1 MRDFDSAFLS
11 SLLLL
16 YDSFEDHGISL
27 VYVGKFNHTI
37 TKVFTALTSEDV
49 ESINEAPKV
58 QRTLHH
64 SMIEILQNMTKHSNN
79 MFQDITFGKGLF
91 MVGRKNDAYHIITAN
106 VVDGKQENELRN
118 AIDELNACTP
128 QELKAMYKK
137 QLREGKISGKGGAG
151 LGLIDIARKTGN
163 PLDYMFFPADEDKK
177 YFVLKVKVDSALHV
191 EDDA

>member
-1 MRDFDSAFLS
+1 
-11 SLLLL
+11 L

-49 ESINEAPKV
+49 ENLNEAPKV

-64 SMIEILQNMTKHSNN
+64 SMIEILQNMTKHSDN
-79 MFQDITFGKGLF
+79 MFHEISFGKGLF
-91 MVGRKNDAYHIITAN
+91 MLGKKNDAYHIITAN
-106 VVDGKQENELRN
+106 IVDDKQEAQLRE
-118 AIDELNACTP
+118 AIDELNSCTP

-151 LGLIDIARKTGN
+151 LGLIDITRKTGN

-177 YFVLKVKVDSALHV
+177 YFVLKVKVDSEV
-191 EDDA
+191 ITD

>member
-37 TKVFTALTSEDV
+37 TKVFTALTSEDTEKSK
-49 ESINEAPKV
+49 ESRSV

-64 SMIEILQNMTKHSNN
+64 SMIEILQNMTKHSDN
-79 MFQDITFGKGLF
+79 MFHEINFGKGLF
-91 MVGRKNDAYHIITAN
+91 MLGKKNDAYHIITAN
-106 VVDGKQENELRN
+106 VVNNEQEEELRTS
-118 AIDELNACTP
+118 IDDLNACTP
-128 QELKAMYKK
+128 DELKAMYKK

-151 LGLIDIARKTGN
+151 LGLIDITRKTGN
-163 PLDYMFFPADEDKK
+163 PLDYMFFPADENKK
-177 YFVLKVKVDSALHV
+177 YFVLKVKVDS
-191 EDDA
+191 ETSE

>member
-37 TKVFTALTSEDV
+37 TKVFTALTSEDT
-49 ESINEAPKV
+49 EKLNETPKV

-64 SMIEILQNMTKHSNN
+64 SLIEILQNMTKHSNN
-79 MFQDITFGKGLF
+79 MFHDISFGKGLF
-91 MVGRKNDAYHIITAN
+91 MLGRKNEAYHIITAN
-106 VVDGKQENELRN
+106 VVNNEQEEDLRT

-128 QELKAMYKK
+128 AELKAMYKK

-151 LGLIDIARKTGN
+151 LGLIDITRKTGN
-163 PLDYMFFPADEDKK
+163 PLDYMFFPADDKNK
-177 YFVLKVKVDSALHV
+177 YFVLKVKVDSALK
-191 EDDA
+191 EEEA

>member
-37 TKVFTALTSEDV
+37 TKVFTALTSEDTEKLN
-49 ESINEAPKV
+49 ESRSV

-64 SMIEILQNMTKHSNN
+64 SLIEILQNMTKHSNN
-79 MFQDITFGKGLF
+79 MFHEISFGKGLF
-91 MVGRKNDAYHIITAN
+91 MLGRKNEAYHIITAN
-106 VVDGKQENELRN
+106 VVNNEQDEELRT

-128 QELKAMYKK
+128 DELKTMYKK

-151 LGLIDIARKTGN
+151 LGLIDITRKTGN
-163 PLDYMFFPADEDKK
+163 PLDYMFFPADDNNK
-177 YFVLKVKVDSALHV
+177 YFVLKVKVDSELKG
-191 EDDA
+191 E

>member
-37 TKVFTALTSEDV
+37 TKVFTALTSEDT
-49 ESINEAPKV
+49 EKLKEAPKV

-64 SMIEILQNMTKHSNN
+64 SLIEILQNMTKHSNN
-79 MFQDITFGKGLF
+79 MFHDISFGKGLF
-91 MVGRKNDAYHIITAN
+91 MLGRKNEAYHIITAN
-106 VVDGKQENELRN
+106 IVNNEQEQELRT

-128 QELKAMYKK
+128 EELKAMYKK
-137 QLREGKISGKGGAG
+137 QLREGRISGKGGAG
-151 LGLIDIARKTGN
+151 LGLIDITRKTGN
-163 PLDYMFFPADEDKK
+163 PLDYMFFPADDQNK
-177 YFVLKVKVDSALHV
+177 YFVLKVKVDSALK
-191 EDDA
+191 EE